1 MNKLQ
6 EKDFQERLYAKDQE
20 MAEQIEQIKQQ
31 MRNDM
36 ETQEQLDKFNLMQRI
51 QQLEKQNYELEYAR
65 SQSEQQE

>member
-1 MNKLQ
+1 
-6 EKDFQERLYAKDQE
+6 